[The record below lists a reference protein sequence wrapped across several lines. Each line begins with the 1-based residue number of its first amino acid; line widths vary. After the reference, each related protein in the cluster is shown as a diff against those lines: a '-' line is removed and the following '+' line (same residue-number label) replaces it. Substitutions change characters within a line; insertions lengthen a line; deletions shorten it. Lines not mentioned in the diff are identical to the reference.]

1 VHVQVYATDLDGTA
15 IAHARAGRYPHDIEA
30 HVSPERLAR
39 HFTRD
44 DRGYQARAELRDMVV
59 FAKHDLIADPPFTR
73 LDVLCCRNVLIYLQP
88 ALQQRLFPQFHYALG
103 PGGLLVL
110 GASEAVPFSSAD
122 LFEPVD
128 GSAKVFRR
136 LDVARVAGPP
146 FALAAARSGAAPV
159 AIEHERAPQGLVE
172 AARHAIVDAVAPPVV
187 LINARGDVLYVSQR
201 TGRYLEPAVGKTN
214 INIFAMAREGLG
226 AHLSLGVRQ
235 ALARRR
241 RVTLAGVEVRG
252 DRARYLVD
260 LTVVPLDTP
269 VVLHGLLLVV
279 FDEPPPGKLAGKA
292 ARRGR
297 ASGAASAERELVRV
311 KQHLHTVAR
320 EMEAS
325 QAQVEAANEALQ
337 CANEELQSTNE
348 EVTTSKEELQA
359 MNEELLT
366 LNAELEAKN
375 AELGTANDDL
385 RNLLNSTKIPTLF
398 LDGAL
403 RLKRFTSEAT
413 RIANV
418 QPGDVGRPITDL
430 TLKIDYHDLARDVA
444 EVLETLVVKEVAVAR
459 VDSASYT
466 MRIHPYR
473 TTQNA
478 LDGVVVTFFDT
489 TELRRAEAVIAARAQ
504 DSVVAGLLDR
514 WPGLVCVR
522 DLVTARDVY
531 LNDLARERLRTAGA
545 AHARFESLLHPD
557 DAAQSVQW
565 EDRLARLPDGEVLT
579 RQIRLR
585 GHGGDYERFRD
596 RESVLARAP
605 TGAPLRVL
613 AIIESIEDAAIRASV
628 AARTT
633 GGNGDGLV

>member
-1 VHVQVYATDLDGTA
+1 
-15 IAHARAGRYPHDIEA
+15 
-30 HVSPERLAR
+30 
-39 HFTRD
+39 
-44 DRGYQARAELRDMVV
+44 
-59 FAKHDLIADPPFTR
+59 
-73 LDVLCCRNVLIYLQP
+73 
-88 ALQQRLFPQFHYALG
+88 
-103 PGGLLVL
+103 
-110 GASEAVPFSSAD
+110 
-122 LFEPVD
+122 
-128 GSAKVFRR
+128 
-136 LDVARVAGPP
+136 
-146 FALAAARSGAAPV
+146 
-159 AIEHERAPQGLVE
+159 
-172 AARHAIVDAVAPPVV
+172 
-187 LINARGDVLYVSQR
+187 
-201 TGRYLEPAVGKTN
+201 
-214 INIFAMAREGLG
+214 
-226 AHLSLGVRQ
+226 
-235 ALARRR
+235 
-241 RVTLAGVEVRG
+241 
-252 DRARYLVD
+252 
-260 LTVVPLDTP
+260 
-269 VVLHGLLLVV
+269 
-279 FDEPPPGKLAGKA
+279 
-292 ARRGR
+292 
-297 ASGAASAERELVRV
+297 
-311 KQHLHTVAR
+311 
-320 EMEAS
+320 
-325 QAQVEAANEALQ
+325 
-337 CANEELQSTNE
+337 
-348 EVTTSKEELQA
+348 